1 VKFEDRLKIY
11 QRAETQEGHEQMPG
25 SEFSKSS
32 KDKGMAFKVSALFE
46 SLIGPLSLTTYTYRS
61 VNKGLTQT

>member
-1 VKFEDRLKIY
+1 VKFEDSLKLY
-11 QRAETQEGHEQMPG
+11 QKAETQEGHEQMPG

-32 KDKGMAFKVSALFE
+32 KDKGMAFKVSALCE
-46 SLIGPLSLTTYTYRS
+46 SLIVPPSLTTYTYRS